1 MTRLDAA
8 KFTRRTLVAG
18 LVGAPLAAILA
29 DPHLTAMAAETT
41 EPISIKT
48 PDGRNVKAALAV
60 PAATPA
66 PTVLLVHE
74 WWGLNDEIKTMAAEF
89 AKEGFLALA
98 VDLYDGKVA
107 AAPTDAEAYMKGVD
121 PAQAEETLAAWIGWL
136 RADSRG
142 NGKVGTVGWCFGG
155 GWSLNASITTPVDAT
170 VIYYGRVDRPAD
182 DLKKLNGPVLGQF
195 ADEDQWINKEMVNG
209 FAANM
214 KAAGKPAEIYS
225 YSANHAFAN
234 PTGDNYDKEDAQLAW
249 TRTLDFFR
257 KNLG

>member
-1 MTRLDAA
+1 MTRLEAA
-8 KFTRRTLVAG
+8 KFSRRTLVAG
-18 LVGAPLAAILA
+18 IAGVPLAAVLA
-29 DPHLTAMAAETT
+29 DPRLTAMAAETT
-41 EPISIKT
+41 EPVSIKT
-48 PDGRNVKAALAV
+48 PDGRDVKAALAV

-66 PTVLLVHE
+66 PTVLLIHE

-107 AAPTDAEAYMKGVD
+107 ADPTNAEAYMKGVD

-155 GWSLNASITTPVDAT
+155 GWSLNASIATPVDAT

-182 DLKKLNGPVLGQF
+182 DLKKLKGPVLGQF
-195 ADEDQWINKEMVNG
+195 ADEDQWINKEMVQG
-209 FAANM
+209 FEANL
-214 KAAGKPAEIYS
+214 KAAGKSAEIYS

-234 PTGDNYDKEDAQLAW
+234 PTGDNYDKEDAQTAW
-249 TRTLDFFR
+249 ARTLDFFR
-257 KNLG
+257 KNLA